1 MKRIHVK
8 AGVFVAFWMI
18 VLAYNVLTAP
28 DDVPKPPKRKLTV
41 KNVAIGTGV
50 VALGAFALFPA
61 TTCAWTGV
69 CMVGAAA
76 AAPGTVAT
84 AATVAKTGL
93 AWAAMETISQVRSN
107 TLTPCTLPIVW
118 GDWPVAVCHDRDRG
132 FVALMPKFR
141 LTNYVCPTVKETN
154 LMHVVDLLLLRS
166 DLGFA
171 CMTTPNGLMLKMGYL
186 FIASLT
192 ALGTCL
198 WKM

>member
-8 AGVFVAFWMI
+8 AAVFVAFWMI

-28 DDVPKPPKRKLTV
+28 DDVPKPPKRKITV

-69 CMVGAAA
+69 CMVGAA